1 MGAKV
6 SKSTKKPKCPEC
18 RDSSNVIGEKLAP
31 FSSSQAF
38 RLLGMTQTDRIITK
52 GKCSI
57 LLGPTFVEIKES
69 FTKTLLVFHSK
80 NFRIFFYWKTTHESE
95 PC

>member
-18 RDSSNVIGEKLAP
+18 RDSSNVIGKKLVP

-57 LLGPTFVEIKES
+57 LLGPTFVEIKKS
-69 FTKTLLVFHSK
+69 FKETLLNFKSK
-80 NFRIFFYWKTTHESE
+80 NYKIFFYWKRSDESAAI
-95 PC
+95 

>member
-57 LLGPTFVEIKES
+57 LLGPTFVKIKNF
-69 FTKTLLVFHSK
+69 FTKTLLNYNSK
-80 NFRIFFYWKTTHESE
+80 TFRIFFYWKKSDESE
-95 PC
+95 PF